1 MTVLDQPVQ
10 TERPGAT
17 AHRAA
22 LSQLAEAV
30 DFLGLDTGMQEMLAM
45 PRRSL
50 TVAVPLR
57 REDGTS
63 TVLTGY
69 RVQHNLARGPAKGGI
84 RFHPSADLDEVTA
97 LAMWMT
103 WKCALVGIPYGG
115 AKGGV
120 TVDPSLLTRLE
131 LERVTRRYASEIYPL
146 IGPDK
151 DIPAPDIGTDEQVMS
166 WIMDTYSVQTG
177 YTVPDVVTG
186 KPLSLGGSAGRA
198 GATSRGVA
206 LTTLA
211 ALARSGKA
219 PEGRTVAVQGFGK
232 VGALAAQ
239 YLADAGCR
247 VVAVS
252 DVHGGCYRA
261 GGLDVPTLV
270 AAARQGQ
277 PVGDVPGSDRLS
289 GRDLLELD
297 VDVLV
302 PAAVEAVLTDRNAH
316 LVRASLVVEGAN
328 GPTTPEADEILRDAG
343 CQVVPDILANSG
355 GVVVSYLE
363 WVQNRQCLPWTEA
376 EVDVRLTAIM
386 KTAFEEV
393 TTLADARQLT
403 LRQSAHALGV
413 QRVADAHRQRGL
425 YP

>member
-1 MTVLDQPVQ
+1 MTVLDRAPVGSS
-10 TERPGAT
+10 PGAT
-17 AHRAA
+17 ALRAA
-22 LSQLAEAV
+22 QSQLSDAV
-30 DFLGLDTGMQEMLAM
+30 QFLGLGSGMHEMLAM

-57 REDGTS
+57 RENGTS

-69 RVQHNLARGPAKGGI
+69 RVQHNLSRGPAKGGI
-84 RFHPSADLDEVTA
+84 RFHPSVDLDEVTA

-120 TVDPSLLTRLE
+120 AVDPSTLTHLE
-131 LERVTRRYASEIYPL
+131 LERVSRRYASEIYPL

-151 DIPAPDIGTDEQVMS
+151 DIPAPDVGTDEQVMA
-166 WIMDTYSVQTG
+166 WIMDTFSVQTG
-177 YTVPDVVTG
+177 HTVPDVVTG

-211 ALARSGKA
+211 ALARTGRS
-219 PEGRTVAVQGFGK
+219 PQGRTVAVQGFGK
-232 VGALAAQ
+232 VGALTAQ

-252 DVHGGCYRA
+252 DVSGARWCGA
-261 GGLDVPTLV
+261 GLDVPALV
-270 AAARQGQ
+270 AAARRGEPLTGGEQL
-277 PVGDVPGSDRLS
+277 DADE
-289 GRDLLELD
+289 LLELD

-302 PAAVEAVLTDRNAH
+302 PAAVEAVLTERNAH
-316 LVRASLVVEGAN
+316 RVRASIVVEGAN
-328 GPTTPEADEILRDAG
+328 GPTTPEADEVLADAG
-343 CQVVPDILANSG
+343 CLVVPDILANAG

-363 WVQNRQCLPWTEA
+363 WVQNRQCLPWTEQQ
-376 EVDVRLTAIM
+376 VDDRLSSIM
-386 KTAFEEV
+386 RTAFEEV
-393 TTLADARQLT
+393 TGLADARGLT
-403 LRQSAHALGV
+403 LRRAAHALGV
-413 QRVADAHRQRGL
+413 ERVAAAHCLRGL

>member
-1 MTVLDQPVQ
+1 MTVLDLPLV
-10 TERPGAT
+10 TETPGAT
-17 AHRAA
+17 ARRAA
-22 LSQLAEAV
+22 LTQLSEAV
-30 DFLGLDTGMQEMLAM
+30 AFLGLDTGMHEMLAM

-57 REDGTS
+57 REDGSS

-69 RVQHNLARGPAKGGI
+69 RVQHNLSRGPAKGGI

-103 WKCALVGIPYGG
+103 WKCALVGIPFGG

-120 TVDPSLLTRLE
+120 AVDPATLTRLE

-151 DIPAPDIGTDEQVMS
+151 DIPAPDVGTDEQVMS
-166 WIMDTYSVQTG
+166 WIMDTFSVQTG

-211 ALARSGKA
+211 ALDRTGRSPQGA
-219 PEGRTVAVQGFGK
+219 TVAVQGFGK

-239 YLADAGCR
+239 YLADAGCM

-252 DVHGGCYRA
+252 DVRGAVHRGS
-261 GGLDVPTLV
+261 GLDVAALV
-270 AAARQGQ
+270 AAARRGE
-277 PVGDVPGSDRLS
+277 PLTGGDQFAPE
-289 GRDLLELD
+289 DLLELD

-302 PAAVEAVLTDRNAH
+302 PAAVEAVITDRNAH
-316 LVRASLVVEGAN
+316 RVRARLVVEGAN
-328 GPTTPEADEILRDAG
+328 GPTTPEADEVLADAG
-343 CQVVPDILANSG
+343 CLVVPDILANAG

-363 WVQNRQCLPWTEA
+363 WVQNRQCLPWTEP
-376 EVDVRLTAIM
+376 EVEARLSAILR
-386 KTAFEEV
+386 TAFEQV
-393 TTLADARQLT
+393 TTLADARGLT
-403 LRQSAHALGV
+403 LRRAAHALGV
-413 QRVADAHRQRGL
+413 QRVADAHCQRGL